1 MSFNLHTDYNGKI
14 TKKDLKKV
22 FWRSIP
28 MEHSWNYERMDN
40 VGYAWALY
48 PVLKKLYPDEKDL
61 AKAMKR
67 HLTLYNMTPYICTF
81 PMGISVAMEE
91 ANAEQEDFDT
101 ESIGSVKT
109 AMMGPLSGIGDAFFW
124 GTLRVIATS
133 IGCALAI
140 KGNILGPI
148 LFMLIFNVP
157 HYFLRYIGTFFGYK
171 LGSESISKI
180 TASGLMSKVTEAAS
194 IVGMMVTGAMTMDM
208 TAINLVTKIGS
219 GDEATTLQ
227 ELIEG
232 IMPGLPVL
240 GIFGI
245 VYWMLKKKMS
255 PLLIML
261 IMLIVSIAGA
271 YFGFLG

>member
-1 MSFNLHTDYNGKI
+1 
-14 TKKDLKKV
+14 
-22 FWRSIP
+22 
-28 MEHSWNYERMDN
+28 
-40 VGYAWALY
+40 
-48 PVLKKLYPDEKDL
+48 
-61 AKAMKR
+61 
-67 HLTLYNMTPYICTF
+67 
-81 PMGISVAMEE
+81 
-91 ANAEQEDFDT
+91 
-101 ESIGSVKT
+101 
-109 AMMGPLSGIGDAFFW
+109 
-124 GTLRVIATS
+124 
-133 IGCALAI
+133 
-140 KGNILGPI
+140 
-148 LFMLIFNVP
+148 
-157 HYFLRYIGTFFGYK
+157 
-171 LGSESISKI
+171 
-180 TASGLMSKVTEAAS
+180 MSKVTEAAS

>member
-1 MSFNLHTDYNGKI
+1 M
-14 TKKDLKKV
+14 
-22 FWRSIP
+22 
-28 MEHSWNYERMDN
+28 
-40 VGYAWALY
+40 ALY

-133 IGCALAI
+133 IGCALAM

>member
-1 MSFNLHTDYNGKI
+1 
-14 TKKDLKKV
+14 
-22 FWRSIP
+22 
-28 MEHSWNYERMDN
+28 
-40 VGYAWALY
+40 
-48 PVLKKLYPDEKDL
+48 
-61 AKAMKR
+61 
-67 HLTLYNMTPYICTF
+67 
-81 PMGISVAMEE
+81 
-91 ANAEQEDFDT
+91 
-101 ESIGSVKT
+101 
-109 AMMGPLSGIGDAFFW
+109 
-124 GTLRVIATS
+124 
-133 IGCALAI
+133 
-140 KGNILGPI
+140 
-148 LFMLIFNVP
+148 
-157 HYFLRYIGTFFGYK
+157 
-171 LGSESISKI
+171 
-180 TASGLMSKVTEAAS
+180 MSKVTEAAS

-245 VYWMLKKKMS
+245 VYWMLKKKMN

>member
-1 MSFNLHTDYNGKI
+1 
-14 TKKDLKKV
+14 
-22 FWRSIP
+22 
-28 MEHSWNYERMDN
+28 
-40 VGYAWALY
+40 
-48 PVLKKLYPDEKDL
+48 
-61 AKAMKR
+61 
-67 HLTLYNMTPYICTF
+67 
-81 PMGISVAMEE
+81 
-91 ANAEQEDFDT
+91 
-101 ESIGSVKT
+101 
-109 AMMGPLSGIGDAFFW
+109 
-124 GTLRVIATS
+124 
-133 IGCALAI
+133 
-140 KGNILGPI
+140 
-148 LFMLIFNVP
+148 
-157 HYFLRYIGTFFGYK
+157 
-171 LGSESISKI
+171 
-180 TASGLMSKVTEAAS
+180 MSKVTEATS

>member
-1 MSFNLHTDYNGKI
+1 
-14 TKKDLKKV
+14 
-22 FWRSIP
+22 
-28 MEHSWNYERMDN
+28 
-40 VGYAWALY
+40 
-48 PVLKKLYPDEKDL
+48 
-61 AKAMKR
+61 
-67 HLTLYNMTPYICTF
+67 
-81 PMGISVAMEE
+81 
-91 ANAEQEDFDT
+91 
-101 ESIGSVKT
+101 
-109 AMMGPLSGIGDAFFW
+109 
-124 GTLRVIATS
+124 
-133 IGCALAI
+133 
-140 KGNILGPI
+140 
-148 LFMLIFNVP
+148 
-157 HYFLRYIGTFFGYK
+157 
-171 LGSESISKI
+171 
-180 TASGLMSKVTEAAS
+180 MSKVREAAS

>member
-1 MSFNLHTDYNGKI
+1 
-14 TKKDLKKV
+14 
-22 FWRSIP
+22 
-28 MEHSWNYERMDN
+28 
-40 VGYAWALY
+40 
-48 PVLKKLYPDEKDL
+48 
-61 AKAMKR
+61 
-67 HLTLYNMTPYICTF
+67 
-81 PMGISVAMEE
+81 MG
-91 ANAEQEDFDT
+91 
-101 ESIGSVKT
+101 
-109 AMMGPLSGIGDAFFW
+109 
-124 GTLRVIATS
+124 
-133 IGCALAI
+133 
-140 KGNILGPI
+140 
-148 LFMLIFNVP
+148 
-157 HYFLRYIGTFFGYK
+157 
-171 LGSESISKI
+171 
-180 TASGLMSKVTEAAS
+180 KVTEAAS

>member
-1 MSFNLHTDYNGKI
+1 
-14 TKKDLKKV
+14 
-22 FWRSIP
+22 
-28 MEHSWNYERMDN
+28 
-40 VGYAWALY
+40 
-48 PVLKKLYPDEKDL
+48 
-61 AKAMKR
+61 
-67 HLTLYNMTPYICTF
+67 
-81 PMGISVAMEE
+81 
-91 ANAEQEDFDT
+91 
-101 ESIGSVKT
+101 
-109 AMMGPLSGIGDAFFW
+109 
-124 GTLRVIATS
+124 
-133 IGCALAI
+133 
-140 KGNILGPI
+140 
-148 LFMLIFNVP
+148 
-157 HYFLRYIGTFFGYK
+157 
-171 LGSESISKI
+171 
-180 TASGLMSKVTEAAS
+180 
-194 IVGMMVTGAMTMDM
+194 M

>member
-1 MSFNLHTDYNGKI
+1 
-14 TKKDLKKV
+14 
-22 FWRSIP
+22 
-28 MEHSWNYERMDN
+28 
-40 VGYAWALY
+40 
-48 PVLKKLYPDEKDL
+48 
-61 AKAMKR
+61 
-67 HLTLYNMTPYICTF
+67 
-81 PMGISVAMEE
+81 MG
-91 ANAEQEDFDT
+91 
-101 ESIGSVKT
+101 
-109 AMMGPLSGIGDAFFW
+109 
-124 GTLRVIATS
+124 
-133 IGCALAI
+133 
-140 KGNILGPI
+140 
-148 LFMLIFNVP
+148 
-157 HYFLRYIGTFFGYK
+157 
-171 LGSESISKI
+171 
-180 TASGLMSKVTEAAS
+180 KVTEAAS

-245 VYWMLKKKMS
+245 VYWMLKKKMN